1 MSLACVLFTRVS
13 HAGEG
18 FGAACT
24 SGVNDNALAAAAA
37 TTAPI
42 RREVRDMC

>member
-13 HAGEG
+13 HAGETV
-18 FGAACT
+18 GAACT
-24 SGVNDNALAAAAA
+24 HGVNDNALAAAA